1 MQNKKVDEFVL
12 ISVPKEVL
20 EDAGIVDGS
29 VLQIYADGNRLVI
42 ERLTDT
48 GEVVCDGDCDNC
60 PVNETE
66 CDGNC
71 EECPCYK
78 NCEEEEK
85 GKRSE
90 YSENAEELPCRM
102 KSGARSGLSKTTCC
116 RSRKAR
122 TADR

>member
-29 VLQIYADGNRLVI
+29 VLQIYADGNKLVI
-42 ERLTDT
+42 EKLIDT
-48 GEVVCDGDCDNC
+48 GEIVCDGNCDNC

-71 EECPCYK
+71 EECPC
-78 NCEEEEK
+78 
-85 GKRSE
+85 
-90 YSENAEELPCRM
+90 NAKQE
-102 KSGARSGLSKTTCC
+102 
-116 RSRKAR
+116 
-122 TADR
+122 

>member
-12 ISVPKEVL
+12 ISVPKEAL

-48 GEVVCDGDCDNC
+48 GEIVCDGDCDNC
-60 PVNETE
+60 PVNETD
-66 CDGNC
+66 CDENC
-71 EECPCYK
+71 IECPCYK

-85 GKRSE
+85 
-90 YSENAEELPCRM
+90 
-102 KSGARSGLSKTTCC
+102 
-116 RSRKAR
+116 
-122 TADR
+122 

>member
-12 ISVPKEVL
+12 INVSKEVL

-85 GKRSE
+85 
-90 YSENAEELPCRM
+90 
-102 KSGARSGLSKTTCC
+102 
-116 RSRKAR
+116 
-122 TADR
+122 

>member
-29 VLQIYADGNRLVI
+29 VLQIYANGNRLVI
-42 ERLTDT
+42 EKLIDT
-48 GEVVCDGDCDNC
+48 GEIVCDGDCDNC

-66 CDGNC
+66 CDGHC
-71 EECPCYK
+71 SACPCYK

-85 GKRSE
+85 
-90 YSENAEELPCRM
+90 
-102 KSGARSGLSKTTCC
+102 
-116 RSRKAR
+116 
-122 TADR
+122 

>member
-29 VLQIYADGNRLVI
+29 VLQIYADENRLVI

-48 GEVVCDGDCDNC
+48 GEIVCDGDCDNC

-85 GKRSE
+85 
-90 YSENAEELPCRM
+90 
-102 KSGARSGLSKTTCC
+102 
-116 RSRKAR
+116 
-122 TADR
+122 

>member
-1 MQNKKVDEFVL
+1 MQNKKVNEFTL
-12 ISVPKEVL
+12 ISVPKDVL

-29 VLQIYADGNRLVI
+29 VLQIYADENRLVI

-48 GEVVCDGDCDNC
+48 GEIVCDGDCDNC

-78 NCEEEEK
+78 SCEEEEK
-85 GKRSE
+85 
-90 YSENAEELPCRM
+90 
-102 KSGARSGLSKTTCC
+102 
-116 RSRKAR
+116 
-122 TADR
+122 

>member
-1 MQNKKVDEFVL
+1 M
-12 ISVPKEVL
+12 
-20 EDAGIVDGS
+20 
-29 VLQIYADGNRLVI
+29 I

-48 GEVVCDGDCDNC
+48 GEIVCDGDCENC

-85 GKRSE
+85 
-90 YSENAEELPCRM
+90 
-102 KSGARSGLSKTTCC
+102 
-116 RSRKAR
+116 
-122 TADR
+122 

>member
-12 ISVPKEVL
+12 ISVPKDVL

-42 ERLTDT
+42 EKLIDT
-48 GEVVCDGDCDNC
+48 GEIVCDGDCDNC
-60 PVNETE
+60 PETE

-85 GKRSE
+85 
-90 YSENAEELPCRM
+90 
-102 KSGARSGLSKTTCC
+102 
-116 RSRKAR
+116 
-122 TADR
+122 

>member
-42 ERLTDT
+42 ERLTGT

-85 GKRSE
+85 
-90 YSENAEELPCRM
+90 
-102 KSGARSGLSKTTCC
+102 
-116 RSRKAR
+116 
-122 TADR
+122 

>member
-29 VLQIYADGNRLVI
+29 VLQIYADGNKLVI
-42 ERLTDT
+42 EKLIDT
-48 GEVVCDGDCDNC
+48 GEIVCDGDCDNC

-66 CDGNC
+66 CDGHC
-71 EECPCYK
+71 SACPCYK

-85 GKRSE
+85 
-90 YSENAEELPCRM
+90 
-102 KSGARSGLSKTTCC
+102 
-116 RSRKAR
+116 
-122 TADR
+122 

>member
-12 ISVPKEVL
+12 ISVPKEAL

-29 VLQIYADGNRLVI
+29 VLQIYADGDKLVI
-42 ERLTDT
+42 EKLIDT
-48 GEVVCDGDCDNC
+48 GEIVCDGDCDNC

-78 NCEEEEK
+78 NYEEEEK
-85 GKRSE
+85 
-90 YSENAEELPCRM
+90 
-102 KSGARSGLSKTTCC
+102 
-116 RSRKAR
+116 
-122 TADR
+122 

>member
-12 ISVPKEVL
+12 ISVPKDVF

-78 NCEEEEK
+78 NCEEEK
-85 GKRSE
+85 K
-90 YSENAEELPCRM
+90 
-102 KSGARSGLSKTTCC
+102 
-116 RSRKAR
+116 
-122 TADR
+122 

>member
-12 ISVPKEVL
+12 ISVPKEAL

-29 VLQIYADGNRLVI
+29 VLQIYAGGNRLVI

-85 GKRSE
+85 
-90 YSENAEELPCRM
+90 
-102 KSGARSGLSKTTCC
+102 
-116 RSRKAR
+116 
-122 TADR
+122 

>member
-1 MQNKKVDEFVL
+1 MQNKKIDEFVL
-12 ISVPKEVL
+12 LSVPKDVL

-29 VLQIYADGNRLVI
+29 ILQIYADGNKLVI

-48 GEVVCDGDCDNC
+48 GEIVCDGDCDNC

-71 EECPCYK
+71 EECPCNK

-85 GKRSE
+85 
-90 YSENAEELPCRM
+90 
-102 KSGARSGLSKTTCC
+102 
-116 RSRKAR
+116 
-122 TADR
+122 

>member
-1 MQNKKVDEFVL
+1 MQNIKVDEFVL

-85 GKRSE
+85 
-90 YSENAEELPCRM
+90 
-102 KSGARSGLSKTTCC
+102 
-116 RSRKAR
+116 
-122 TADR
+122 

>member
-48 GEVVCDGDCDNC
+48 GEVVCDGDCENC

-66 CDGNC
+66 CDGHC
-71 EECPCYK
+71 SACPCYK

-85 GKRSE
+85 
-90 YSENAEELPCRM
+90 
-102 KSGARSGLSKTTCC
+102 
-116 RSRKAR
+116 
-122 TADR
+122 

>member
-1 MQNKKVDEFVL
+1 MRNKKVDEFVL
-12 ISVPKEVL
+12 ISVPKEAL
-20 EDAGIVDGS
+20 EDADIVDGS

-66 CDGNC
+66 CDENC

-85 GKRSE
+85 
-90 YSENAEELPCRM
+90 
-102 KSGARSGLSKTTCC
+102 
-116 RSRKAR
+116 
-122 TADR
+122 

>member
-20 EDAGIVDGS
+20 EEAGIVDGS

-48 GEVVCDGDCDNC
+48 GEIVCDGDCDNC

-78 NCEEEEK
+78 N
-85 GKRSE
+85 
-90 YSENAEELPCRM
+90 
-102 KSGARSGLSKTTCC
+102 
-116 RSRKAR
+116 
-122 TADR
+122 

>member
-1 MQNKKVDEFVL
+1 MQNKEVDEFVL

-60 PVNETE
+60 LVNETE

-71 EECPCYK
+71 IECPCYK

-85 GKRSE
+85 
-90 YSENAEELPCRM
+90 
-102 KSGARSGLSKTTCC
+102 
-116 RSRKAR
+116 
-122 TADR
+122 